1 MTGIIRTELRLILV
15 DEFIVFQILEKAFVD
30 VPLKTLRYYWKE
42 RDRFV
47 VAGVR

>member
-1 MTGIIRTELRLILV
+1 MTGMIRAESRLIPV
-15 DEFIVFQILEKAFVD
+15 DKFTVFQILEKAFVD